1 MPQIE
6 GNARHPISLAT
17 LSLRRIVAEE
27 VSYHKELE
35 QQKTSIEKKE
45 QGLKNIKESPED
57 EGNAQW
63 MLNQERTA
71 FEETKKV
78 IVRMEEVAR
87 NAMEKLE
94 GLLRAVKNEDDVP
107 ESIIKEASE
116 EIEKAKLAIP
126 GLARSA

>member
-17 LSLRRIVAEE
+17 LSLRRLVAEE
-27 VSYHKELE
+27 ASYHKELE

-78 IVRMEEVAR
+78 MVRMEEVAR